1 MRMAISYEELV
12 LTLMGSVT
20 EYRAFDRQ
28 LSNITCDK
36 TLFPNQWN
44 RAFSRKACLKAK
56 KESPP

>member
-36 TLFPNQWN
+36 TLFPD
-44 RAFSRKACLKAK
+44 
-56 KESPP
+56 